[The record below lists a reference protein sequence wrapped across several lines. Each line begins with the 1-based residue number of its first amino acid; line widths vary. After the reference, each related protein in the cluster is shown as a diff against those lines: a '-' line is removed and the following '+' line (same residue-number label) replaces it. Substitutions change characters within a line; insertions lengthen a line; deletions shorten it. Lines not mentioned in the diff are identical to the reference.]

1 MTKKQ
6 IETIIQENMQKYIY
20 IVLRDLKTLLR
31 HKMLHPISFWSCFV
45 RIEGFRVMKQYMD
58 ICGVLP
64 TICVKIIGGKVQKK
78 GIRKF
83 LMILKAPAVFLLRKI
98 C

>member
-6 IETIIQENMQKYIY
+6 IETIIQENMQKIY
-20 IVLRDLKTLLR
+20 LYCVKRLENTVAAQDVASDIICR
-31 HKMLHPISFWSCFV
+31 CFV
-45 RIEGFRVMKQYMD
+45 CIEGFRVMKQYMD

>member
-6 IETIIQENMQKYIY
+6 IETIIQENMQKIY
-20 IVLRDLKTLLR
+20 L
-31 HKMLHPISFWSCFV
+31 
-45 RIEGFRVMKQYMD
+45 Y
-58 ICGVLP
+58 
-64 TICVKIIGGKVQKK
+64 CVKRLENTVAAQDVASDIILEMLRSYRRIQSDEAVYGYMWRVANNLCKNYWRKVQKK

>member
-1 MTKKQ
+1 
-6 IETIIQENMQKYIY
+6 
-20 IVLRDLKTLLR
+20 
-31 HKMLHPISFWSCFV
+31 
-45 RIEGFRVMKQYMD
+45 MD

-64 TICVKIIGGKVQKK
+64 IICVKISGGKVQKK

-83 LMILKAPAVFLLRKI
+83 PMILKAPAVFLLRKI

>member
-6 IETIIQENMQKYIY
+6 IETIIQENMQKIY
-20 IVLRDLKTLLR
+20 LYCVKRLENTVG
-31 HKMLHPISFWSCFV
+31 HKMLHPISFWRCFV